1 MKRSGNRR
9 PNGEGRRLEAEDRP
23 LRPST
28 LDLRPRPHLL
38 LASASPRRRQL
49 LTEHGYVFTAAPAEV
64 EEIAPAHFTP
74 REIVLWNARSKAHAI
89 ARDCPD
95 EIVLGVDTLVAFS
108 GRIFGKPRDMD
119 DAFAM
124 IRELN
129 GRTHEV
135 FSGVCIARA
144 ATGEERTFAEVTRVH
159 FRKLTDARLRAYLAR
174 IGPLDKAGAY
184 AAQDDRGDIIA
195 RVEGSFTNVIGL
207 PMEALAVALAAFGF

>member
-1 MKRSGNRR
+1 M
-9 PNGEGRRLEAEDRP
+9 PRLV
-23 LRPST
+23 
-28 LDLRPRPHLL
+28 

-49 LTEHGYVFTAAPAEV
+49 LAEHGYEFSVAPADV

-74 REIVLWNARSKAHAI
+74 REVVLWNARSKALAI
-89 ARDCPD
+89 ARSRPD
-95 EIVLGVDTLVAFS
+95 EIVLGVDTLVAFG

-119 DAFAM
+119 EAFAM
-124 IRELN
+124 VSELN
-129 GRTHEV
+129 GRSHEV

-159 FRKLTDARLRAYLAR
+159 FRQLNDAQLRAYLAR

-184 AAQDDRGDIIA
+184 AAQDDRGELID

-207 PMEALAVALAAFGF
+207 PMESLALALVAFG